1 MIMTPQLFL
10 IATFIA
16 LAAMV
21 SSCKED
27 TPSQPAEPAEPA
39 PKIAEPPKE
48 VEQPKPNIKHLEG
61 EPPGPETK
69 IAQLGE
75 FSVNVAEF
83 ENAARIGALFGPR
96 ASQGDYQ
103 PVPPEQ
109 LAIPTV
115 QFTTVRSVLASK
127 VISKEAKSRNL
138 EVSKDEI
145 TKLYNSK
152 PEFAGLAFLI
162 KNTSEDKP
170 LEGELA
176 KLGIE
181 PEDFWAIGEEVLLR
195 EKLADA
201 LVSEITEEDVWQAW
215 SFDNTRSQI
224 AALMLSNT
232 PSTDEIDVFVEKKS
246 KEIEEFFKEN
256 ERRFRPPERVILD
269 ILNGPADKLQAA
281 EADLATQSA
290 DAVALKH
297 NLTLRSGIRMG
308 RRENSEAFRAEIGD
322 HGYKSGSS
330 PYLWKVVDREKTGEA
345 ELTRPLKREI
355 AAEILRTQDLTPDVK
370 KRLKAGQRLMKKLKD
385 DEDTIIKLKSELAA
399 KGLELHLVEPMVK
412 SPSGSMPVFG
422 LAPEVVEKAFEL
434 KEGRTSQPF
443 VSRERGFVIHVLKRY
458 APDKEVFDSEK
469 KELIE
474 RYKKELRPVVV
485 DRYVQGMLGTSQLN
499 LHPLGVKFGIV
510 QKDP

>member
-1 MIMTPQLFL
+1 MTPQLFL

-27 TPSQPAEPAEPA
+27 TPSQPAEPVEPAPKSAEPA
-39 PKIAEPPKE
+39 PKE
-48 VEQPKPNIKHLEG
+48 VERPKPSIKHLEG

-69 IAQLGE
+69 IAELGE

-83 ENAARIGALFGPR
+83 EKAARVGALFGPR

-181 PEDFWAIGEEVLLR
+181 PEDFWAIGEEVLFR

-201 LVSEITEEDVWQAW
+201 LVSEITEDDVWQAW
-215 SFDNTRSQI
+215 SFDHTRSQI

-232 PSTDEIDVFVEKKS
+232 PSTDEIDTFVEK
-246 KEIEEFFKEN
+246 ETQRIEAFFKEN

-297 NLTLRSGIRMG
+297 NNLTLRSGIRMG
-308 RRENSEAFRAEIGD
+308 RRENSEAFRAEIGA

-399 KGLELHLVEPMVK
+399 KGLELHLIEPMVK

-443 VSRERGFVIHVLKRY
+443 ISRERGFVIHVLKRHT
-458 APDKEVFDSEK
+458 PDREVFDSQK
-469 KELIE
+469 KELIQK
-474 RYKKELRPVVV
+474 YKDELRPVVV

-499 LHPLGVKFGIV
+499 LHPLGVKFGIL